1 MLRDYEFTMIVRPDL
16 SEEDLAAV
24 LAHYEQKIADREGT
38 VLRKDAVG
46 TKRFSYP
53 IKKCFRGYYVNYDIS
68 ANPKVV
74 KDMEHQIRFDDKV
87 LRHLIIGMDRRRSA
101 AVREEV
107 ADEQKRIAE
116 AQAEAAR
123 LSEED
128 NVNATPA
135 TLDDDDDLPLSEE
148 TVIDSAPPLGKV
160 IDTPV
165 EESNISE
172 DSVSAEEETV
182 VEGELPNSKTPP
194 VVEQPVDE
202 NKGSDDKDALSE
214 ETVIDTPSPQEELER

>member
-53 IKKCFRGYYVNYDIS
+53 IKKCFRGYFVNYDIC

-74 KDMEHQIRFDDKV
+74 KDMEHQIRFDEKV

-107 ADEQKRIAE
+107 ANEQKRIAE
-116 AQAEAAR
+116 AQAESAR
-123 LSEED
+123 LNED
-128 NVNATPA
+128 DAVSIPPA
-135 TLDDDDDLPLSEE
+135 TLDDDDSSHQEETSADSPVSEVQESEAQSNDETDETAAEDISSTAEASAVDGELPTSEETVVDDLPLSEE
-148 TVIDSAPPLGKV
+148 TVIDSTSPPQDDDTKLG
-160 IDTPV
+160 
-165 EESNISE
+165 
-172 DSVSAEEETV
+172 
-182 VEGELPNSKTPP
+182 
-194 VVEQPVDE
+194 Q
-202 NKGSDDKDALSE
+202 
-214 ETVIDTPSPQEELER
+214 QE